1 MSIFAIGDDY
11 ESYNVTP
18 PLTNAIH
25 YDQFETGA
33 VGVVSSA
40 AIEARLYF
48 SAQTAAWVHFRFFES
63 SLATSVDKVLFAL
76 SMVDSFEEPLRVY
89 RQLISSIHYLVFMAG
104 DDNIYGYVELGRVAI
119 PINTVNLRFDV
130 FFSTTGGSKGLKVF
144 INEMLVIDKAG
155 GFSVPLTTFNGL
167 ILAGP
172 SMSHSNVVKWNT
184 VIVSSTP
191 CFRYNIITTNPTAA
205 GTYSQWNGTY
215 SIWERTN
222 FRDNAVWVDSNNKK
236 FSAPYSSVSVPANRD
251 IKTVQV
257 NSLVSMSS
265 VAYSPNVFMRSGG
278 IDLFL
283 GGMNVQINDGQSS
296 DKIILHTD
304 PLTGLP
310 WTTSVLNAIEW
321 GMITA

>member
-1 MSIFAIGDDY
+1 
-11 ESYNVTP
+11 
-18 PLTNAIH
+18 LT
-25 YDQFETGA
+25 T
-33 VGVVSSA
+33 A
-40 AIEARLYF
+40 ATEARLYF
-48 SAQTAAWVHFRFFES
+48 SAQTAAWVHFRFHES
-63 SLATSVDKVLFAL
+63 SYATSVDKVLFAL
-76 SMVDSFEEPLRVY
+76 SLVDSFEEPLRVY
-89 RQLISSIHYLVFMAG
+89 RQLISSTHYLVFTAG

-119 PINTVNLRFDV
+119 PNDTEHLRFDV

-144 INEMLVIDKAG
+144 VNEMLVLDKAG

-172 SMSHSNVVKWNT
+172 SMSLSNGVNWHT

-191 CFRYNIITTNPTAA
+191 CFRYNIIKTEPTAA
-205 GTYSQWNGTY
+205 GTYSQWNGDY
-215 SIWERTN
+215 SIWVSTN
-222 FRDNAVWVDSNNKK
+222 FRNNAVWVDSVNKK

-278 IDLFL
+278 TDLTL
-283 GGMNVQINDGQSS
+283 GGMSAQINDGQYS
-296 DKIILHTD
+296 DKFILSTD

-321 GMITA
+321 GMITT